1 MATPTPHLGT
11 VLARLSCFED
21 SPLGFVLLPSHA
33 LGVHAHQHVNGVT
46 LRVPIIHPCWSGG
59 MLVLVESA
67 AEPVL
72 SSDVQA
78 RDPLGI
84 GDRVG

>member
-1 MATPTPHLGT
+1 MINGT
-11 VLARLSCFED
+11 LAADEIRRL
-21 SPLGFVLLPSHA
+21 PAA
-33 LGVHAHQHVNGVT
+33 LTVVQAA

>member
-1 MATPTPHLGT
+1 MDAP
-11 VLARLSCFED
+11 
-21 SPLGFVLLPSHA
+21 VLLGA
-33 LGVHAHQHVNGVT
+33 V
-46 LRVPIIHPCWSGG
+46 RVPIIHPCWSGG
-59 MLVLVESA
+59 MLVFVESA